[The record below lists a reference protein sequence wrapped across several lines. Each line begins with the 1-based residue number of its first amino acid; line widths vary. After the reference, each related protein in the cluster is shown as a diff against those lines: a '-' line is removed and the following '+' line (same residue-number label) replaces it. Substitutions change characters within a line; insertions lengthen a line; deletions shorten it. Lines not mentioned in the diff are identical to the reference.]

1 MQLEIR
7 PGTFCP
13 VAEPHY
19 THEQDAGTQV
29 VVLEVPASEPAS
41 ASRWLRAGVALMAI
55 SLLFWVP
62 LPVIPFLPLP
72 VEARAALGGSMLLGA
87 EIVFWLGAILAG
99 PEAVK
104 RGKSWVRDRLRL
116 RSVRASR

>member
-1 MQLEIR
+1 MQREIR

-19 THEQDAGTQV
+19 TPEQDPATQAAC
-29 VVLEVPASEPAS
+29 LEGPASEGAS
-41 ASRWLRAGVALMAI
+41 ANRWLRAGVALMAI
-55 SLLFWVP
+55 SLLFWAV
-62 LPVIPFLPLP
+62 LPVIPFLSLP
-72 VEARAALGGSMLLGA
+72 AETRAALAGAVLLGA
-87 EIVFWLGAILAG
+87 EIVFWLGAVLAG

-104 RGKSWVRDRLRL
+104 RVKSWVRDRLKL